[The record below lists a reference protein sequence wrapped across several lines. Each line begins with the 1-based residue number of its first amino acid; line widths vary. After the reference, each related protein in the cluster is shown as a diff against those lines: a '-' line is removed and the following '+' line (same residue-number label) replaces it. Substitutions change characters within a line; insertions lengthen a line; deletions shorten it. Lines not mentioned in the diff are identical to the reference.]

1 MKKHLWLLAFCS
13 TAQAGQVLLEQ
24 VEYQHFQSAE
34 KTVFSQHYLTV
45 GRYKEYGL
53 FSHYFF
59 GCITVFCI

>member
-34 KTVFSQHYLTV
+34 KNSVFPA
-45 GRYKEYGL
+45 L
-53 FSHYFF
+53 FNS
-59 GCITVFCI
+59 GAL